1 MNAKVP
7 RRSQT
12 AVSSFSMDDFAQAL
26 EEHYI
31 PFQAGQVVRGRIFE
45 HDSRG
50 VYVDIGAKSPALLP
64 LREVAPYEVNNREDL
79 ETLLPLHS
87 EAEFLIIREQNL
99 DGQVMLSRRRLLAK
113 IVWEQLAQQQED
125 NQTLDVRVTGLN
137 KGGVLVD
144 VQGLRGFIPRSHLNV
159 GDDLKRLVGQVLT
172 AGLLEVNPE
181 KNKLVLSQR
190 MVTQASSVREFAVG
204 QVVEGLIRGIK
215 PFGLFV
221 DLDGTSALL
230 HIKQISQKFIH
241 SLEESFH
248 LNQPLKAVILD
259 LDPQKGRISLSTRV
273 LEKYPGEILENLPQV
288 MEEAEERARKY
299 QSKLAEAQML

>member
-7 RRSQT
+7 RRAPT

-26 EEHYI
+26 EEHYT

-50 VYVDIGAKSPALLP
+50 AYVDIGAKSPALLP
-64 LREVAPYEVNNREDL
+64 LREVAPQEVSREDL
-79 ETLLPLHS
+79 ETLLPLQS

-113 IVWEQLAQQQED
+113 IVWEQLAQQQEH

-144 VQGLRGFIPRSHLNV
+144 VQGLRGFIPRSHLNER
-159 GDDLKRLVGQVLT
+159 DNLKSLVGQVLT
-172 AGLLEVNPE
+172 AGLLEVSPE

-190 MVTQASSVREFAVG
+190 MVTQSSSIREFEVG
-204 QVVEGLIRGIK
+204 QVVEGLICGIK

-230 HIKQISQKFIH
+230 HIKQISQKFIS
-241 SLEESFH
+241 SLEDSFH

-299 QSKLAEAQML
+299 QSKLAEAQIL